1 MMQSLATLKLLAGGK
16 LDSPLLGLMFL
27 LDEWVI
33 ELLEDS
39 MAPVG
44 LGNSSRASLVFLSE
58 QGVTESLMKMRFP
71 PGQVARPW
79 EDLFVETLG
88 RPRIDPLFVSS
99 VNAKLRMNASV
110 YPQEKDNKGHTS
122 GWGIGRF

>member
-1 MMQSLATLKLLAGGK
+1 MFQAKLKLLCERAMMQSLATLKLLAGEK

-27 LDEWVI
+27 LDQWVI
-33 ELLEDS
+33 EPLEHS

-44 LGNSSRASLVFLSE
+44 LGNSSLVSLVFLSE

-71 PGQVARPW
+71 LGQVAQPW

-88 RPRIDPLFVSS
+88 CPRVDPLLFLLQMP
-99 VNAKLRMNASV
+99 N
-110 YPQEKDNKGHTS
+110 
-122 GWGIGRF
+122 